1 MPFYYDVN
9 RSTTTNAAVMTET
22 THLWAAAVSNQQTLG
37 LYAVYFAPFGTAAIG
52 AAVGRVK
59 TNAGPTAAGGTAT
72 TPKARSLLAP
82 AAQSIWKTDASTI
95 TAGATLTTRISIGF
109 AQAGGMGAWSPPE
122 SSAKV
127 QMMSNATNPV
137 DIEFTSIASASS
149 VPFDLTVEFSE
160 G

>member
-82 AAQSIWKTDASTI
+82 AAQSIWKTDAS
-95 TAGATLTTRISIGF
+95 LTTRISIGF